1 VAKVQLAV
9 ALSLLAC
16 LAAPVGAQ
24 AQTLAPVQQPAH
36 IVFTEHEDHE
46 DSEDSEDYEDDE
58 DFQDIEDDGEFEEGQ
73 EDGDFVPLPPVVV
86 SPHDGDF
93 RHGPELDPYEGLPP
107 IDAPKGAHPVRVD
120 QVHPT
125 QKTPAD
131 AFAEASYIA
140 LGALGL
146 GAVSLGAVAGVRSY
160 RVRKAGK
167 ADYFY
172 ES

>member
-1 VAKVQLAV
+1 MAKVQLAV

-24 AQTLAPVQQPAH
+24 AQTLTLAQNSAP
-36 IVFTEHEDHE
+36 IVFTEPEDHE
-46 DSEDSEDYEDDE
+46 GSEDEGEFEDDE
-58 DFQDIEDDGEFEEGQ
+58 DFEDYEDEGEFVEGEDDGL
-73 EDGDFVPLPPVVV
+73 VPLPPVVV
-86 SPHDGDF
+86 SPHEGDF
-93 RHGPELDPYEGLPP
+93 RNGPDLDPYEGLPP
-107 IDAPKGAHPVRVD
+107 SGEPKGAHPVRVD
-120 QVHPT
+120 QVHPS

-131 AFAEASYIA
+131 AFAEASYLA

-167 ADYFY
+167 TDYFY